1 MKSVK
6 QTAVAVALGTVVV
19 GSAFSVNAQT
29 NPFGFETMEAGYQIV
44 GSEGKCGEG
53 KCGDDMKKA
62 AAEKAKE
69 GKCGEG
75 KCGGDM
81 KKAAADKAHEG
92 KCGEGKCGGDMKK
105 AVADKAHEGKCGE
118 GKCGGDMKKA
128 AEKVEVKAD
137 AVKKEMK

>member
-19 GSAFSVNAQT
+19 GSAFAVNAQT

-44 GSEGKCGEG
+44 GSEGKCGEA
-53 KCGDDMKKA
+53 KCGADMKKA

-75 KCGGDM
+75 KCGGEMKKAAADKAHEGKCGEAKCGGDM

-105 AVADKAHEGKCGE
+105 A
-118 GKCGGDMKKA
+118 
-128 AEKVEVKAD
+128 AEKVEAKAD

>member
-19 GSAFSVNAQT
+19 GSAFTVNAQT
-29 NPFGFETMEAGYQIV
+29 NLFGFETMESGYQLV

-53 KCGDDMKKA
+53 KCGADMKKA

-69 GKCGEG
+69 GKCGEA
-75 KCGGDM
+75 KCGADM

-92 KCGEGKCGGDMKK
+92 KCGEAKCGADMKK
-105 AVADKAHEGKCGE
+105 AADKAHEGKCGA
-118 GKCGGDMKKA
+118 DMKKA
-128 AEKVEVKAD
+128 AEKVDAKTE
-137 AVKKEMK
+137 AVKKEVK

>member
-19 GSAFSVNAQT
+19 ASAFTVNAQT
-29 NPFGFETMEAGYQIV
+29 NLFGFETMESGYQLV

-53 KCGDDMKKA
+53 KCGADMKKA

-69 GKCGEG
+69 GKCGEA
-75 KCGGDM
+75 KCGADM

-92 KCGEGKCGGDMKK
+92 KCGEAKCGADMKK
-105 AVADKAHEGKCGE
+105 AADKAHEGKCGA
-118 GKCGGDMKKA
+118 DMKKA
-128 AEKVEVKAD
+128 AEKVDAKTE
-137 AVKKEMK
+137 AVKKEVK

>member
-19 GSAFSVNAQT
+19 GSAFTVNAQT
-29 NPFGFETMEAGYQIV
+29 NLFGFETMESGYQLV

-53 KCGDDMKKA
+53 KCGADMKKA

-69 GKCGEG
+69 GKCGEA
-75 KCGGDM
+75 KCGADM

-92 KCGEGKCGGDMKK
+92 KCGEAKCGADMKK
-105 AVADKAHEGKCGE
+105 AADKAHE

-128 AEKVEVKAD
+128 AEKVDAKTE
-137 AVKKEMK
+137 AVKKEVK